1 MPFSISQMLGGFRK
15 KDTSSKRKE
24 KVPRHAE
31 SELRPERA
39 VLPGKKSG
47 APELRSSTS
56 DVKSQK
62 TSDVFPR
69 SSAKGASDL
78 AWSLI
83 VRPHISEKSTMLGEG
98 KYVLK
103 VASSATKGEVK
114 RAVGDR
120 YGVKV
125 AGVRILNMPSKQR
138 RRGNTIGMKSG
149 FKKAI
154 ITLAK
159 GQLINEF

>member
-15 KDTSSKRKE
+15 KETSAKR
-24 KVPRHAE
+24 R
-31 SELRPERA
+31 ERA
-39 VLPGKKSG
+39 PHNTAPGKKS
-47 APELRSSTS
+47 
-56 DVKSQK
+56 D
-62 TSDVFPR
+62 FPGKPDFKEVAAKET
-69 SSAKGASDL
+69 SSAAPQVSKQKVHTSDL

-98 KYVLK
+98 KYILK
-103 VASSATKGEVK
+103 VSRGASKGNLK

-120 YGVKV
+120 YGVEVEDVK
-125 AGVRILNMPSKQR
+125 ILNMPSKQR
-138 RRGNTIGMKSG
+138 RRGATLGTKPG

>member
-15 KDTSSKRKE
+15 KETSAKR
-24 KVPRHAE
+24 R
-31 SELRPERA
+31 ERA
-39 VLPGKKSG
+39 PRNTAPGKKPDRSIG
-47 APELRSSTS
+47 GSDFKDVAVKEAPSALPRDSEARPAHA
-56 DVKSQK
+56 KSH
-62 TSDVFPR
+62 
-69 SSAKGASDL
+69 SDL
-78 AWSLI
+78 AWSLV

-103 VASSATKGEVK
+103 VSRNAKKGDLK

-125 AGVRILNMPSKQR
+125 EAVKILNMPSKQR
-138 RRGNTIGMKSG
+138 RRGGKIGTKPG

-154 ITLAK
+154 ITLSK

>member
-15 KDTSSKRKE
+15 KETSAKRRERAPHHELRGKASESSLTPLRNKSELNSATARPHLELPSASSRSSKI
-24 KVPRHAE
+24 
-31 SELRPERA
+31 
-39 VLPGKKSG
+39 
-47 APELRSSTS
+47 
-56 DVKSQK
+56 
-62 TSDVFPR
+62 
-69 SSAKGASDL
+69 GASDL

-98 KYVLK
+98 KYALK
-103 VASSATKGEVK
+103 VSKTASKGDLK
-114 RAVGDR
+114 RAVGER

-125 AGVRILNMPSKQR
+125 VDVRIMNMPSKQR
-138 RRGNTIGMKSG
+138 RRGATIGTKSG